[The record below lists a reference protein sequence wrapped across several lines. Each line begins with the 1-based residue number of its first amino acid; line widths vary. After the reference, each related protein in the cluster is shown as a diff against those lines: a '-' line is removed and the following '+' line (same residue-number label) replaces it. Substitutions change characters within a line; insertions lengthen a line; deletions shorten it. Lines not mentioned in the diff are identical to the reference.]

1 MLIVDTSVWADYF
14 REPKSVHAQR
24 FDDLLE
30 AEEIVLGDLILTEI
44 LQGLREGRQLRLV
57 ESALTAFRVVVL
69 CGPELAPRAAA
80 NFRALR
86 RHGVTIRGT
95 IDVIIATWCME
106 NNVALLHNDRDFDAM
121 ERVLGLP
128 VWK

>member
-1 MLIVDTSVWADYF
+1 MLIVDTCVWADYF

-57 ESALTAFRVVVL
+57 EAALTAFRVVVL

-86 RHGVTIRGT
+86 RQGITIRGT

-106 NNVALLHNDRDFDAM
+106 NNVALLHNDRDFDVM